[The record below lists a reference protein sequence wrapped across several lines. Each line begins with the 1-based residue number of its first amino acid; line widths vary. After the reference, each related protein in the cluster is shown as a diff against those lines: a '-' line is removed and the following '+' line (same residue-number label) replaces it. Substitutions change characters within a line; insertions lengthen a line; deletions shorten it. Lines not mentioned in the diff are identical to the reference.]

1 MDSNASR
8 NSWER
13 WASAME
19 RTTTARPTTS
29 MSNSA
34 PASTPNASIASD
46 GSANDERSSMVVIVL
61 AMSLDSSIPE
71 TYVSL
76 STQNYSLP
84 TCLESF
90 ITAAQSVRSN
100 ICGNATRNDNQNN
113 PATLSQSRRPA
124 QPPLKVF
131 NPLHPIIQHGTI
143 DHSAGYSVAI
153 LRALPKGFLDLQD

>member
-8 NSWER
+8 NSRER
-13 WASAME
+13 WASAIE

-84 TCLESF
+84 TCLES
-90 ITAAQSVRSN
+90 
-100 ICGNATRNDNQNN
+100 
-113 PATLSQSRRPA
+113 LA
-124 QPPLKVF
+124 QPPLEIF
-131 NPLHPIIQHGTI
+131 NPLHPVIEYGTI
-143 DHSAGYSVAI
+143 DHSAGYCVAI
-153 LRALPKGFLDLQD
+153 LRALPEGFLDLQDCCTIF